1 MPAPASAAE
10 ISVSSLRLLLV
21 DRRHTFPAAVE
32 GRQKSNASRVQVAL
46 TSGVWSSKHRLHFV
60 GSLTPSIPGV
70 EYLVSTRS
78 YMQVPKRGVSNSQ
91 VVAPH
96 ARDLARCSE
105 IDPLTNV

>member
-46 TSGVWSSKHRLHFV
+46 TSGVWSSKRRLHFV

-70 EYLVSTRS
+70 EYLLVRTCRCLSEVSATLRS
-78 YMQVPKRGVSNSQ
+78 SPHMHVIWL
-91 VVAPH
+91 VAL
-96 ARDLARCSE
+96 R
-105 IDPLTNV
+105 